1 VAGGAAPKS
10 SSLSTTSASAST
22 AGPSTNGKG
31 TIGCPAGGNASFTF
45 TAQIKKGV
53 AKGSISYSDPG
64 AGYSVTGTV
73 TGLSVAGQDA
83 TMTGTCGSGCTFTAK
98 AHDGGEPPNDTFGIT
113 TSTYGAGPLPVNSG
127 NIQVRS
133 S

>member
-1 VAGGAAPKS
+1 VAGGASPKT
-10 SSLSTTSASAST
+10 SSLSTAQASAST

-53 AKGSISYSDPG
+53 AKGSLSYSDPG
-64 AGYSVTGTV
+64 AGFSVSGTV
-73 TGLSVAGQDA
+73 ASLTVVGPDA
-83 TMTGTCGSGCTFTAK
+83 TLSGTCGTGCTFTATV
-98 AHDGGEPPNDTFGIT
+98 HDGGEPPNDTFGIT
-113 TSTYGAGPLPVNSG
+113 TGTYGAGPLPVNSG